1 MPCAQLA
8 IAETRSDAELRDVL
22 AITWAP
28 ADPGA
33 SAVKSKESRSAG
45 CT

>member
-1 MPCAQLA
+1 MPNSG
-8 IAETRSDAELRDVL
+8 TSL